1 MSGGTADPTHVYWD
15 LENRRGLWARGEAMS
30 KTPTARELL
39 SHLRGGDFS
48 PCDNP
53 HHVEWLAS
61 RVEAVLALHVEDE
74 WEDMLGGP
82 PAKPGIC
89 GHCAKDWPCPTRR
102 ALEGEP

>member
-1 MSGGTADPTHVYWD
+1 MSGTDDPTHVYWD

-61 RVEAVLALHVEDE
+61 RVEAVLALHKSDP
-74 WEDMLGGP
+74 LGY
-82 PAKPGIC
+82 C
-89 GHCAKDWPCPTRR
+89 VHCNVQAPCPTVRI
-102 ALEGEP
+102 LDGGKP